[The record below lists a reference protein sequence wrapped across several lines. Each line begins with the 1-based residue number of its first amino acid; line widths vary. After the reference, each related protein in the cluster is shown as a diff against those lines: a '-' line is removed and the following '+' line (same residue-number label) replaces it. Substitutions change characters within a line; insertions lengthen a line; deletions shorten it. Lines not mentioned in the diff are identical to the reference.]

1 MWFASW
7 LTYSVSRSFDWYL
20 IASKT
25 ESLFLALIN
34 LPLYIFDVIIEFPLR
49 ELYRH
54 GPTFVGWEGESLAKI
69 CSRITHYG
77 NEEFWARNMAECQEI
92 YASKEAAAMQIRK
105 PILIGFIVLILLYM
119 VKTIVEAQAMRRQH
133 LDPNMVETYKAITM
147 LARQLNRAVNS
158 N

>member
-1 MWFASW
+1 
-7 LTYSVSRSFDWYL
+7 
-20 IASKT
+20 
-25 ESLFLALIN
+25 LALIN
-34 LPLYIFDVIIEFPLR
+34 LPLHIFDVIIEFPLR

-119 VKTIVEAQAMRRQH
+119 V
-133 LDPNMVETYKAITM
+133 
-147 LARQLNRAVNS
+147 
-158 N
+158 